1 MKLVLVAS
9 FVISLIIMFS
19 SITSLWIMY
28 LRYKRTWMKQYVVYA
43 LVWAVGI
50 IQTGFLFLS
59 GIIDKP
65 DNQNS
70 FLLLLISILFGLL
83 FIFMHIAPPFLLFN
97 FAGIK
102 VNKPLK
108 FAIILNPLM
117 LPLYL
122 ALALFY
128 ASFTELGVDPD
139 VILRIAVS
147 ILISLAGI
155 VSLIFQTAALTKI
168 LKGKNLERGFILF
181 IFLICIY
188 QIIAIIFS
196 ARPIPGRI
204 SLGVYGYHLT
214 SIFITSLAYLEFL
227 IFIIKKLSRD
237 FSGKKRE
244 ISSEAVKEFNLT
256 LRETDIANLLLIG
269 LNSREIGEKLFIT
282 KKTVDTHI
290 YNMYKKCG
298 VKNKLEFFNLTG

>member
-1 MKLVLVAS
+1 MKIVVVAS
-9 FVISLIIMFS
+9 FVLSLIIMFS

-28 LRYKRTWMKQYVVYA
+28 LRYKRSWMKQYGVYA

-59 GIIDKP
+59 GVIDNP
-65 DNQNS
+65 DSQNPI
-70 FLLLLISILFGLL
+70 LLLLVSILFGVI
-83 FIFMHIAPPFLLFN
+83 FVFMHIAPPLLLFN

-102 VNKPLK
+102 VNRPLK
-108 FAIILNPLM
+108 LAIILNPLM
-117 LPLYL
+117 LPLFL
-122 ALALFY
+122 ALTLFI
-128 ASFTELGVDPD
+128 ANSVHLEMDPD
-139 VILRIAVS
+139 VILKNAVP

-155 VSLIFQTAALTKI
+155 MSLSFQTIALVKI
-168 LKGKNLERGFILF
+168 LKGKNPERGFILF
-181 IFLICIY
+181 ILLMYVY

-204 SLGVYGYHLT
+204 SLGIYGYHLI
-214 SIFITSLAYLEFL
+214 SFFVTSLAYLEFL
-227 IFIIKKLSRD
+227 VSIIKKLSGD
-237 FSGKKRE
+237 FSGKIRK

-256 LRETDIANLLLIG
+256 PRETDIANLLLIG

-298 VKNKLEFFNLTG
+298 VKSKLEFFNLTG